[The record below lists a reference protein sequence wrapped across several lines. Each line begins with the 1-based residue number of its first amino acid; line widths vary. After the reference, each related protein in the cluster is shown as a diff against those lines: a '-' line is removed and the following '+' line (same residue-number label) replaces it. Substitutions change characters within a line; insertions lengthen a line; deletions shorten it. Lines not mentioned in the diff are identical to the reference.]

1 MGNSGYGSTS
11 SGYESGKGTTSSLG
25 TQGSVG
31 RDTLGPG
38 AGVGAG
44 AGALRSGTTTNT
56 GYGPESWEHEHQ
68 QHGHQYGGDPCESGE
83 VSGQGGPHFIS
94 GPHLTDTANRL
105 DPHVSNANTTSMFSG
120 HHQHGHHGHGGEA
133 ATLAGGAGAAGA
145 MALEADRRKQ
155 GTIGGTSS
163 SGPAQSNIGRHGPD
177 ASQRTC
183 SLGAFSS
190 HSASIFDPGPLLK
203 PSIAGL
209 LP

>member
-1 MGNSGYGSTS
+1 M
-11 SGYESGKGTTSSLG
+11 
-25 TQGSVG
+25 
-31 RDTLGPG
+31 
-38 AGVGAG
+38 
-44 AGALRSGTTTNT
+44 RSGTTTNT

-83 VSGQGGPHFIS
+83 ISGRGGPHFVS

-105 DPHVSNANTTSMFSG
+105 DPHVSNADTTSNFSG

-133 ATLAGGAGAAGA
+133 AALAGGAGATGA
-145 MALEADRRKQ
+145 MALEADRSKQ
-155 GTIGGTSS
+155 GTVGGTSS
-163 SGPAQSNIGRHGPD
+163 SGPAQSSIGHHGPD
-177 ASQRTC
+177 TSERMC

-190 HSASIFDPGPLLK
+190 HSASFFDLGPLLK